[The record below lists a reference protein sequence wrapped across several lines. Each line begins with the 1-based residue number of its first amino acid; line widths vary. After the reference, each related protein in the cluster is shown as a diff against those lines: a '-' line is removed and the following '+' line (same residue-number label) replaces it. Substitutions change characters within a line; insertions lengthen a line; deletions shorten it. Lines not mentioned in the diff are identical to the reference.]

1 MIDEIYNS
9 RIGAIKTDRN
19 SEEWEQT
26 AIPFEESLT
35 KKQIVMFHKL
45 CDLQSETAAAE
56 SCVQGRLQGRRIYD
70 ARGSGIT
77 PLNEKHGMP
86 SVHSVGIFC
95 SGDITRLLRYSI
107 LYIAIQSIQFVD
119 I

>member
-26 AIPFEESLT
+26 AIPFEELLT

-45 CDLQSETAAAE
+45 CDLQSETASAEMRAAYKVGFKDGVALMRE
-56 SCVQGRLQGRRIYD
+56 VQ
-70 ARGSGIT
+70 
-77 PLNEKHGMP
+77 E
-86 SVHSVGIFC
+86 
-95 SGDITRLLRYSI
+95 
-107 LYIAIQSIQFVD
+107 
-119 I
+119 